1 MKKIVLYGIGMIA
14 LMVLVIFL
22 SKGALT
28 ANATEQN
35 LNATEQNLI
44 MLGYCPTM
52 QPIAEKIAK
61 DNTNVILVVQPS
73 SAQAL
78 QALKNAELD
87 IALIGR
93 IAKQSEIQS
102 VNERML
108 GQGYT
113 LVTDTKKFI
122 QENELA
128 NIKVH
133 TAIEE
138 NIAKQIL
145 PDSELFFYSTT
156 QEAINQGLH
165 QAVLIDWIDYE
176 DEFELL
182 VIMKGMQKHE
192 DFRIPVL
199 YSKDYNL
206 SLMHVEI

>member
-122 QENELA
+122 QENELT

-145 PDSELFFYSTT
+145 PDSEFFFYSTT